1 MTAEEVDIF
10 LGHFGVKGQKWGVR
24 RKDRRSINPSA
35 DWQRHST
42 AKKKKSVELSDQEL
56 RNLLDR
62 LNMEQ
67 RYRKQFNPSAV
78 KKGLMVV
85 GGVLAAGKM
94 MNEVVNFAN
103 SPAGKMIATKLA
115 SKAAG

>member
-1 MTAEEVDIF
+1 
-10 LGHFGVKGQKWGVR
+10 
-24 RKDRRSINPSA
+24 
-35 DWQRHST
+35 
-42 AKKKKSVELSDQEL
+42 
-56 RNLLDR
+56 
-62 LNMEQ
+62 MEQ